1 MWKKLGP
8 AFAACLFLIGCA
20 AQQKPTRIIYNSQ
33 IALYGDDGEPNFC
46 GSEKMYVDTAGP
58 APHLCTLKEEFVPTI
73 CKGTVREVDK
83 DYCTKIRAGLSKC
96 PVGGPYTDECARH
109 PLDPG
114 I

>member
-1 MWKKLGP
+1 MWNKLDP
-8 AFAACLFLIGCA
+8 AFALGLFLLGCA
-20 AQQKPTRIIYNSQ
+20 APQKPGKIIHNNQ

-46 GSEKMYVDTAGP
+46 AQENMQVDSRGY
-58 APHLCTLKEEFVPTI
+58 LCTLKEEFVPAI
-73 CKGTVREVDK
+73 CKGIVQEVDK
-83 DYCTKIRAGLSKC
+83 DYCTKIRAGLPKC